1 MAKKEVSKPKPG
13 TKSSL
18 PVSRSKKKPSTRS
31 TPKLHSS
38 RILRSTQVTS
48 AASGKKA
55 KLITPVTSSSSVT
68 NSKQSAPVTTAVS
81 GTNSKQSTPGTSLLN
96 EINSQKSASLNGLV
110 KNDKRT
116 VNLDY
121 LRRATVFIIVS
132 SLIFAIGVQVGRQN
146 GKALVDDAIDTV
158 LNNGAKEL
166 DKGVLE
172 RAAIEGVLK
181 ATGDEWANYFPKSAL
196 EVFEEQSTNVFNGIG
211 VSLTKS
217 RAGLIKISSVQAGSP
232 AQESGLQVGDQLL
245 EVNGT
250 DVRGASLTSI
260 IALIRGDVGK
270 KIELLV
276 TRDDKRILAAL
287 ATEKLAVR
295 TVDANQVSDKVAL
308 LEIASFSQ
316 GTAQDVKEALSNLNY
331 KSGVILD
338 LRNNPGGSI
347 EEAVRVAEIFIGKGV
362 IVSYQVNGAE
372 KLFRAANSEP
382 VTAPVI
388 VMINRNTASAAEI
401 LAGAFQDR
409 NRGVVIGER
418 SYGKGSVQEFVTLG
432 DGSKLEL
439 TVALYRTPSGRIID
453 EVGITPDLEVSNSE
467 IGVRALQVLGGLA
480 SLITPK

>member
-1 MAKKEVSKPKPG
+1 M
-13 TKSSL
+13 
-18 PVSRSKKKPSTRS
+18 
-31 TPKLHSS
+31 
-38 RILRSTQVTS
+38 
-48 AASGKKA
+48 
-55 KLITPVTSSSSVT
+55 
-68 NSKQSAPVTTAVS
+68 
-81 GTNSKQSTPGTSLLN
+81 
-96 EINSQKSASLNGLV
+96 
-110 KNDKRT
+110 
-116 VNLDY
+116 
-121 LRRATVFIIVS
+121 
-132 SLIFAIGVQVGRQN
+132 
-146 GKALVDDAIDTV
+146 VDDAIDTV

-196 EVFEEQSTNVFNGIG
+196 DVLEEQSNNAFTGIG

-217 RAGLIKISSVQAGSP
+217 RTGLIKISSIQVGSP
-232 AQESGLQVGDQLL
+232 AQESGLQVGDQVL

-276 TRDDKRILAAL
+276 TRDDKKILAAL
-287 ATEKLAVR
+287 ATQRLAVR

-308 LEIASFSQ
+308 LEIASFNQ

-331 KSGVILD
+331 NSGVILD

-372 KLFRAANSEP
+372 KLFRATNSEP
-382 VTAPVI
+382 IKAPVI

-439 TVALYRTPSGRIID
+439 TVALYRTPSGRVID

-480 SLITPK
+480 SLITPE